1 MLNSW
6 IRRTAFWTLDGL
18 RGGNITKEYKDVKR
32 IMTLPFLEQREIQ
45 NEYLKKIIEHAEKTT
60 PYYSEFKSLDITDMP
75 VVNKSII
82 KENFEAFQSIEY
94 KDAKKHSMS
103 TSGSTGTPFTVYQD
117 MRKRSRVLAE
127 LIYFNEIVGQRVGDK
142 FCFFR
147 VWTKNDLKTSQNNK
161 LALFAKNEIPIDIA
175 HLDDENME
183 KIRQFLKKTK
193 DINEIM
199 GYASTHK
206 RLVQYIE
213 KCGDSPSDFSIKLIV
228 SGSEMLE
235 SGARKK
241 LQKQFGCPVVSRY
254 SNQEN
259 GVLGQQCKDSEKYHV
274 NSASYYIELL
284 KLDSDEPAEI
294 GELGRIVVTDLFNYA
309 MPMIRYDT
317 GDLAIQA
324 ESCNCGWDTMILD
337 NLQGRRVDVCV
348 APDGRLL
355 SPLLLDKFMEPFVNL
370 AQFQFIQEDENY
382 YILKINDPNNE
393 YKDSQFEE
401 ILRALLGDTAVFKIE
416 RVDGIPCLDS
426 GKYKQMICK
435 YKGIQK

>member
-1 MLNSW
+1 MFNSW
-6 IRRTAFWTLDGL
+6 IRRVAFWSLDAL
-18 RGGNITKEYKDVKR
+18 KGNRISKEYKDIKK
-32 IMTLPFLEQREIQ
+32 IMALPYVEQKQIQ
-45 NEYLKKIIEHAEKTT
+45 NDYLKKIIEHAEKSTV
-60 PYYSEFKSLDITDMP
+60 YYSKFNSTDITDMP

-82 KENFEAFQSIEY
+82 KEHFEDFQSSKYVNE
-94 KDAKKHSMS
+94 KKHSMS

-127 LIYFNEIVGQRVGDK
+127 LIYFNEIVGQKVGDK

-147 VWTKNDLKTSQNNK
+147 VWTENDLKVSRNNK
-161 LALFAKNEIPIDIA
+161 LALFAKNEIPIDIS

-183 KIRQFLKKTK
+183 NIRQFLKKNK
-193 DINEIM
+193 NINELM

-213 KCGDSPSDFSIKLIV
+213 KCGDSPSDFSIKLVV

-241 LQKQFGCPVVSRY
+241 LQEQFRCPVVSRY

-259 GVLGQQCKDSEKYHV
+259 GVLGQQCKDSEKYHM

-317 GDLAIQA
+317 GDLAIQT
-324 ESCNCGWDTMILD
+324 EKCICGWNTMILD

-348 APDGRLL
+348 TPDGRLL
-355 SPLLLDKFMEPFVNL
+355 SPLLLDKFMEPYVNL
-370 AQFQFIQEDENY
+370 AQFQFIQEEENY
-382 YILKINDPNNE
+382 YVLKINDPNNE
-393 YKDSQFEE
+393 YQDSCFEKM
-401 ILRALLGDTAVFKIE
+401 LRELLGNDAVFKID

-435 YKGIQK
+435 VKKNK